1 MTQVA
6 DTMDLFYPGR
16 GRRLSLRFL
25 SAYLLGAAIQGG
37 SHDSVE
43 DAVAALRLY
52 KAYRQLAAEGKAE
65 AVVREMMEWG
75 AAHGWDPAAWQQQ
88 PPHRAAAAGPPTPT
102 PAAVTPMPAAPAAVG
117 KPAWTPI
124 PFVPLSGRAL

>member
-1 MTQVA
+1 MYSLSLLQVV

-25 SAYLLGAAIQGG
+25 SAYLLGSAIQGG

-52 KAYRQLAAEGKAE
+52 EAYRRLEAEGRAE
-65 AVVREMMEWG
+65 AVLREMMEWG

-88 PPHRAAAAGPPTPT
+88 PPHLAAAQPAAAAAPAV
-102 PAAVTPMPAAPAAVG
+102 AAVAAAPR
-117 KPAWTPI
+117 PAWTPI
-124 PFVPLSGRAL
+124 PFAPRPGRML